1 MASST
6 ACVLP
11 GHQRTHLLDRV
22 LLCDSAERS
31 DACTEKTCL
40 LMSIVP
46 KCMRFVFKKVPCVF
60 VAVITVSLLPWLG
73 GQWRRDGLGTAN
85 TAGGAERLQ

>member
-1 MASST
+1 
-6 ACVLP
+6 
-11 GHQRTHLLDRV
+11 
-22 LLCDSAERS
+22 
-31 DACTEKTCL
+31 
-40 LMSIVP
+40 MSIVP